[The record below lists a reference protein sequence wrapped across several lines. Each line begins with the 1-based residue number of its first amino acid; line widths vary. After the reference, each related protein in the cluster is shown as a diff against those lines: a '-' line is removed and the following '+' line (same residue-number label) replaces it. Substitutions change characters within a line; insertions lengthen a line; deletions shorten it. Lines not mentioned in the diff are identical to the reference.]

1 MTVEVLREAVR
12 LAERGER
19 VGLATLVGTRGS
31 TPQKVGARL
40 LARDGQ
46 RLAGT
51 LGGGA
56 VEAEAVREAAQ
67 AAVGGARGLRE
78 YVLSTGVDD
87 WGLAC
92 GGTMVVF
99 VEPLDASALAWLRP
113 VIEATDGR
121 EPVAVVTAL
130 DGPVSGARVVVREG
144 GVTGSVSDPAFLTAA
159 ATDLG
164 TARAGAGGA
173 RAERGRPA
181 RSSTPSPSALRR
193 RWSSSGPAT
202 WERRWRVSRGSSASP

>member
-1 MTVEVLREAVR
+1 MSLDVLREAIR

-19 VGLATLVGTRGS
+19 VGLATIVATRGS

-56 VEAEAVREAAQ
+56 VEAEV
-67 AAVGGARGLRE
+67 GARGNPGGHRRCPALRE

-92 GGTMVVF
+92 GGTMLVL
-99 VEPLDASALAWLRP
+99 VEPLDGRALGWLRSA
-113 VIEATDGR
+113 IEATEGR
-121 EPVAVVTAL
+121 EPVAIVTAV
-130 DGPVSGARVVVREG
+130 DGE
-144 GVTGSVSDPAFLTAA
+144 AA
-159 ATDLG
+159 
-164 TARAGAGGA
+164 
-173 RAERGRPA
+173 
-181 RSSTPSPSALRR
+181 
-193 RWSSSGPAT
+193 GPAS
-202 WERRWRVSRGSSASP
+202 W